1 MQGAPGDLY
10 INLHVLA
17 HKFFH
22 RQGDDIVMRLPVKLS
37 QALLG
42 DTADVEKI
50 DGAIGLKIP
59 EGTQSHTVFKM
70 RNKGMPR
77 LHGHGYG
84 DELVKVKVVV
94 PERLTKKQQEII
106 EELADELG
114 EEVKP
119 PKSFFKKIREAF

>member
-1 MQGAPGDLY
+1 MP
-10 INLHVLA
+10 INFTTA
-17 HKFFH
+17 
-22 RQGDDIVMRLPVKLS
+22 
-37 QALLG
+37 ALGGEIEVPTLEG
-42 DTADVEKI
+42 KAT
-50 DGAIGLKIP
+50 LKIP